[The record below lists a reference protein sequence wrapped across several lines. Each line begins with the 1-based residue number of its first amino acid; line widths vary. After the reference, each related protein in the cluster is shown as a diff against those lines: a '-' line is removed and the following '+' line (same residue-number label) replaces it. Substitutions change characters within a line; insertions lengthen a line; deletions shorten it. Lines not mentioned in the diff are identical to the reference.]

1 MASYTDSIPQ
11 FNPYVQQLPVE
22 AMVTVGMEKQKRY
35 DEGIQKIQTNIDNI
49 AGLDVTRDVEKAYL
63 QSKLNQLGNDL
74 RGVAAGDF
82 SNFQL
87 VNSVNGMTNQ
97 IVRDPNIQNFVSSAA
112 RRKKEYEFM
121 EEARKK
127 GELNAS
133 NEYVFK
139 VQDSDWLNSTEL
151 EKSYGARYTAY
162 KDVGKKAME
171 AIKALHPK
179 LQQIDIPY
187 VVRDGKI
194 DFSKIADVMKRKKI
208 EGITE
213 DQIKQAI
220 YATFDEGDYNQL
232 KIDSQYRFRGLDSEA
247 LSLRTEENYKSNR
260 NSAIQTLKHLD
271 IQKNITT
278 DPDKLDV
285 INSQIEQY
293 KRLLGADGKEGELD
307 KQFYENIQEVASN
320 PDLVKYNIYK
330 DGFVKQ
336 YANAF
341 TWKSETEELLKSP
354 VRDQLNW
361 VEEMKFKQQQE
372 NRQRYEFSINKGFKE
387 QELLLKAQE
396 NALKKLELLGDP
408 TINDWTDLGN
418 DTDSENRAKELFA
431 SNASSVKSDI
441 DSDMAALGK
450 KYSAA
455 QINIMLKDWQNSQ
468 GVASKATKVPADAIG
483 LIQNIAKN
491 NNYLKS
497 LKTFEERTRQDAE
510 KEAGVSNIIETAL
523 EGKTNIIFTSEGK
536 KRTLTAREIVE
547 VKLAE
552 VLLDVETP
560 GRPTKK
566 FSFIDAGKLNENQL
580 AYAKAVYG
588 KNGIAYRKN
597 GKLVPSNERGFT
609 VDVDTRYKIADLVKP
624 HMEAANA
631 IKGVYSKADDIY
643 ERKLGEVANQFV
655 PQIKAV
661 AKSKGVIPPVV
672 VSRIEA
678 LIRAAESKGLSAD
691 DVYDQSVITSFLS
704 DENIK
709 DTEVFVLREGQKY
722 EIQVTNRKSPGVV
735 QRLKVSPNEIANKIG
750 PEYINNKA
758 VEASRLTLGR
768 GNTNLTGNPEDAQ
781 FQKQFGNFPKIQ
793 KLQVTADLVED
804 LSNSDL
810 FTYSINIK
818 KKDGRYAQFSLSGI
832 DKSRKVGYDQGKT
845 SLDNLTDTVL
855 LQKIK
860 EEYPNYD
867 FSKLDY

>member
-372 NRQRYEFSINKGFKE
+372 NRQRYEFSINKGFK
-387 QELLLKAQE
+387 
-396 NALKKLELLGDP
+396 
-408 TINDWTDLGN
+408 
-418 DTDSENRAKELFA
+418 
-431 SNASSVKSDI
+431 
-441 DSDMAALGK
+441 
-450 KYSAA
+450 
-455 QINIMLKDWQNSQ
+455 
-468 GVASKATKVPADAIG
+468 G
-483 LIQNIAKN
+483 LI
-491 NNYLKS
+491 
-497 LKTFEERTRQDAE
+497 
-510 KEAGVSNIIETAL
+510 
-523 EGKTNIIFTSEGK
+523 
-536 KRTLTAREIVE
+536 
-547 VKLAE
+547 
-552 VLLDVETP
+552 
-560 GRPTKK
+560 
-566 FSFIDAGKLNENQL
+566 
-580 AYAKAVYG
+580 
-588 KNGIAYRKN
+588 
-597 GKLVPSNERGFT
+597 
-609 VDVDTRYKIADLVKP
+609 
-624 HMEAANA
+624 
-631 IKGVYSKADDIY
+631 
-643 ERKLGEVANQFV
+643 
-655 PQIKAV
+655 
-661 AKSKGVIPPVV
+661 
-672 VSRIEA
+672 
-678 LIRAAESKGLSAD
+678 
-691 DVYDQSVITSFLS
+691 
-704 DENIK
+704 
-709 DTEVFVLREGQKY
+709 
-722 EIQVTNRKSPGVV
+722 
-735 QRLKVSPNEIANKIG
+735 
-750 PEYINNKA
+750 
-758 VEASRLTLGR
+758 
-768 GNTNLTGNPEDAQ
+768 
-781 FQKQFGNFPKIQ
+781 
-793 KLQVTADLVED
+793 
-804 LSNSDL
+804 
-810 FTYSINIK
+810 
-818 KKDGRYAQFSLSGI
+818 
-832 DKSRKVGYDQGKT
+832 
-845 SLDNLTDTVL
+845 
-855 LQKIK
+855 
-860 EEYPNYD
+860 
-867 FSKLDY
+867 